1 MALIDT
7 LFDVLS
13 ASFGAICGAVFA
25 FFLNRRRN
33 RRMANE
39 QIISRREL
47 DAIRQE
53 NQRLLEEIKDK
64 ENIIL
69 KMQMQLLSGEDQKIT
84 TPKRRRRKQ

>member
-47 DAIRQE
+47 DAMRQE

-69 KMQMQLLSGEDQKIT
+69 KMQMQLLEFNTLK
-84 TPKRRRRKQ
+84 KKVVKK

>member
-39 QIISRREL
+39 QIISHREL

-53 NQRLLEEIKDK
+53 NERLLKEIKDK

-69 KMQMQLLSGEDQKIT
+69 KMQIQLLGTSDSKKKNT
-84 TPKRRRRKQ
+84 KK

>member
-47 DAIRQE
+47 DAMRQE

-69 KMQMQLLSGEDQKIT
+69 KMQMQLLEFT
-84 TPKRRRRKQ
+84 TPKKKTAKK

>member
-47 DAIRQE
+47 DTIRQE
-53 NQRLLEEIKDK
+53 NQRLLQEIKDK

-69 KMQMQLLSGEDQKIT
+69 KMQIQLLELTSQKKKST
-84 TPKRRRRKQ
+84 KK

>member
-1 MALIDT
+1 MALVDT

-13 ASFGAICGAVFA
+13 ASFGAICGAIFA

-47 DAIRQE
+47 DTIRQE

-69 KMQMQLLSGEDQKIT
+69 KMQMQLLEFT
-84 TPKRRRRKQ
+84 TPKKKTAKK

>member
-33 RRMANE
+33 RQMANE
-39 QIISRREL
+39 QIVSRREL
-47 DAIRQE
+47 DAMRQE

-69 KMQMQLLSGEDQKIT
+69 KMQMQLLGTSASKKKNT
-84 TPKRRRRKQ
+84 KK

>member
-53 NQRLLEEIKDK
+53 NERLLKEIKDK

-69 KMQMQLLSGEDQKIT
+69 KMQIQLLGTSDSKKKNT
-84 TPKRRRRKQ
+84 KK

>member
-1 MALIDT
+1 MALVDT

-33 RRMANE
+33 RQMANE

-47 DAIRQE
+47 DAMRQE

-69 KMQMQLLSGEDQKIT
+69 KMQMQLLDFNTLK
-84 TPKRRRRKQ
+84 KKVVKK

>member
-1 MALIDT
+1 MALVDT

-33 RRMANE
+33 RQMANE
-39 QIISRREL
+39 QIVSRREL
-47 DAIRQE
+47 DAMRQE

-69 KMQMQLLSGEDQKIT
+69 KMQMQLLEFNTLK
-84 TPKRRRRKQ
+84 KKVVKK

>member
-47 DAIRQE
+47 DAMRQE

-69 KMQMQLLSGEDQKIT
+69 KMQMQLLEFAAPKKKIV
-84 TPKRRRRKQ
+84 KK

>member
-1 MALIDT
+1 MALVDT

-47 DAIRQE
+47 DAMRQE

-69 KMQMQLLSGEDQKIT
+69 KMQMQLLEFA
-84 TPKRRRRKQ
+84 TPKKKTVKK

>member
-33 RRMANE
+33 RHMANE

-47 DAIRQE
+47 DAMRQE

-69 KMQMQLLSGEDQKIT
+69 KMQMQLLEFT
-84 TPKRRRRKQ
+84 TPKKKTAKK

>member
-47 DAIRQE
+47 DAMRQE

-69 KMQMQLLSGEDQKIT
+69 KMQMQLLEFATSK
-84 TPKRRRRKQ
+84 KKQ

>member
-33 RRMANE
+33 RQMANE

-69 KMQMQLLSGEDQKIT
+69 KMQMQLLGTSASKKKT
-84 TPKRRRRKQ
+84 AKK

>member
-69 KMQMQLLSGEDQKIT
+69 KMQMQLLEFA
-84 TPKRRRRKQ
+84 TPKKKTVKK

>member
-1 MALIDT
+1 MIDT

-39 QIISRREL
+39 QIISQREL

-53 NQRLLEEIKDK
+53 NERLLKEIKDK

-69 KMQMQLLSGEDQKIT
+69 KMQIQLLGTSDSKKKNT
-84 TPKRRRRKQ
+84 KK

>member
-47 DAIRQE
+47 DAMRQE

-69 KMQMQLLSGEDQKIT
+69 KMQMQLLEFA
-84 TPKRRRRKQ
+84 TPKKKTVKK

>member
-33 RRMANE
+33 RQMANE

-47 DAIRQE
+47 DAMRQE

-69 KMQMQLLSGEDQKIT
+69 KMQMQLLEFT
-84 TPKRRRRKQ
+84 TPKKKTAKK

>member
-53 NQRLLEEIKDK
+53 NERLLKEIKDK

-69 KMQMQLLSGEDQKIT
+69 KMQIQLLGTSASKKKNT
-84 TPKRRRRKQ
+84 KK

>member
-33 RRMANE
+33 RQMANE

-47 DAIRQE
+47 DTMRQE

-69 KMQMQLLSGEDQKIT
+69 KMQMQLLEFT
-84 TPKRRRRKQ
+84 TPKKKTAKK

>member
-33 RRMANE
+33 RQMANE
-39 QIISRREL
+39 QIVSRREL
-47 DAIRQE
+47 DAMRQE

-69 KMQMQLLSGEDQKIT
+69 KMQMQLLEFSG
-84 TPKRRRRKQ
+84 PKKKNTKK